1 MAVGKTI
8 TFLQQRITEKRYQL
22 RFKNLSAEY
31 QQADYMFLSYPKSG
45 RTWIRYL
52 LGEYLHL
59 LYGVKNTHR
68 LNGVYETGSVPERK
82 TKGCPLISFT
92 HDFHSFEGEID
103 KEKFNDIV
111 QSNQFLFDNFYAE
124 IPMLFLVRDPI
135 DCAVSY
141 YWMQFYMNKFIGS
154 IEEWFLSYEYGLENI
169 KIWFDLMLQTWEKV
183 SNKLTVN
190 YLDLY
195 EKSSWI
201 KMFDFM
207 SIPLNIEEL
216 ENLLIKHSFDNKKNE
231 EMENKNIT
239 NPNSNRLFVRKG
251 QKNYITELPE
261 SIQIKIQQD
270 KHLQDIIKC
279 VASMA

>member
-1 MAVGKTI
+1 MAVGKT
-8 TFLQQRITEKRYQL
+8 TLLLKQRISEKKFQL
-22 RFKNLSAEY
+22 RLQNLSAEY
-31 QQADYMFLSYPKSG
+31 QHADYMFLSYPKSG

-68 LNGVYETGSVPERK
+68 LNNAYETGSVPERK
-82 TKGCPLISFT
+82 AKGCPLISFT
-92 HDFHSFEGEID
+92 HDFHSFKGEID

-111 QSNQFLFDNFYAE
+111 QSNQFMFDNFYAE
-124 IPMLFLVRDPI
+124 IPMIFLVRDPI

-169 KIWFDLMLQTWEKV
+169 KIWFDMMLQTWEKV

-207 SIPLNIEEL
+207 SIPLNIEDL
-216 ENLLIKHSFDNKKNE
+216 ENLLIKHSFDNKKSE

-251 QKNYITELPE
+251 QKNYITELPQ